1 MDLVFIRAQ
10 FEVAVDLQ
18 PSPIWPRTLNGPK
31 VSAECAKTAYLSI
44 ALRSP
49 SAWPLSHC
57 WDLTLFDLSRDQLV
71 QGEMSVLVNQDRM
84 IMRANGT
91 FALPVGHHETAEALD
106 RRNFWTYF
114 GIFSPDEL
122 HEENIVYV
130 SGFEPVITNPVP
142 RVPNEEQSI
151 AYKFTSIETAKSV
164 AGFSTQG
171 SHSKGV

>member
-1 MDLVFIRAQ
+1 MDLVFVRAQ

-18 PSPIWPRTLNGPK
+18 PSPIWPRTPNGPK
-31 VSAECAKTAYLSI
+31 VSAKCAETARLSI

-57 WDLTLFDLSRDQLV
+57 WDMTLFDLSQDQLV
-71 QGEMSVLVNQDRM
+71 QGEMDVFVDQDRL
-84 IMRANGT
+84 IMRTNGT
-91 FALPVGHHETAEALD
+91 FALPLGYHQTAAALD

-122 HEENIVYV
+122 HGENIVYV

-151 AYKFTSIETAKSV
+151 EYKLTVIETAKSL

>member
-18 PSPIWPRTLNGPK
+18 PSPIWPRTPNGPK
-31 VSAECAKTAYLSI
+31 VSAKCAETARLSI

-57 WDLTLFDLSRDQLV
+57 WDLTTFDLSQDQLV
-71 QGEMSVLVNQDRM
+71 QGEMNVFVDQDRL
-84 IMRANGT
+84 IMRTNGT
-91 FALPVGHHETAEALD
+91 FALPLGYHQTAAALD

-151 AYKFTSIETAKSV
+151 EYKLTVIETANSL